1 MDEAPTTGLPGL
13 DGKRAL
19 ITGGSRGIGR
29 ATARRLAASGA
40 SVGFCYHSA
49 HEAAGE
55 ALEEARRAAAA
66 VRAGRSGRGGAGGD
80 AGRDDAGGDG
90 GDARFWKEAADLSRD
105 EDVDALFRRVDE
117 AFGAL
122 DLFVANAGV
131 WNADPL
137 PLERMTPP
145 EWRRMLEVNLTSV
158 YLTTRAAAAR
168 MDAGGRIV
176 LVSSTAAQRGEP
188 DHSHYAA
195 SKGGINSFAKSLAG
209 ELGPEGITVNAVA
222 PGWVD
227 TDMSASVLRSGER
240 EAVLEEIP
248 LRRIAEAEDV
258 AGPVCFLLSD
268 LARHVTGEVLNVNG
282 GAVLCG

>member
-1 MDEAPTTGLPGL
+1 MDDAPTIGLPGL
-13 DGKRAL
+13 AGKRAL
-19 ITGGSRGIGR
+19 VTGGSRGIGR
-29 ATARRLAASGA
+29 ATVRQLAASGA

-49 HEAAGE
+49 HDAAGE
-55 ALEEARRAAAA
+55 ALEEARRAA
-66 VRAGRSGRGGAGGD
+66 VAGRARRPGPGGAGGD
-80 AGRDDAGGDG
+80 DAGGG

-105 EDVDALFRRVDE
+105 EDVDALFRQVDE
-117 AFGAL
+117 AFGGL

-168 MDAGGRIV
+168 MEAGGRIV

-227 TDMSASVLRSGER
+227 TDMSSSVLRSGDR
-240 EAVLEEIP
+240 EDVLEEIP

-258 AGPVCFLLSD
+258 AGPICFLLSD